1 MLREDLTDPTIGA
14 FYDVYHELGP
24 GFLESVYEGAMV
36 IALRRR
42 GLKVR
47 RQIPVV
53 VHYGGEPVGRFFADL
68 VVENTILVELKAC
81 RALDPA
87 HESQVQNYLRAT
99 RLEVGLILH
108 FGPKPAV
115 RRFILTNDRKLWF
128 ARGDERPGNR
138 SLRRVPTPGGARPAP
153 ERPPTTALSAPTRPA
168 NLRARR
174 TPP

>member
-1 MLREDLTDPTIGA
+1 
-14 FYDVYHELGP
+14 
-24 GFLESVYEGAMV
+24 MV

-42 GLKVR
+42 GLNVR

-115 RRFILTNDRKLWF
+115 RRFILTNDRKRWF
-128 ARGDERPGNR
+128 VRGDKSAGNR
-138 SLRRVPTPGGARPAP
+138 PLRRVRQPADQAIGAQEAVRA
-153 ERPPTTALSAPTRPA
+153 ALSAPTPRA
-168 NLRARR
+168 NLRARQ